1 MIMFRLD
8 SSSPD
13 LAESFRHATPAHRRK
28 ATLVACTLVASRV
41 GLEGEEVVAALEHL
55 RQGGKVDREL
65 LRKLESLA
73 ARLDDEYL
81 RLDAEDDESKRPEVL
96 RLFSKARAASAL
108 GFALCADP
116 GQLHEALYE
125 ALAAV
130 DDATEVIRPVV
141 EALQN

>member
-1 MIMFRLD
+1 MFRLD
-8 SSSPD
+8 SISPD

-28 ATLVACTLVASRV
+28 AALVACTLVALRV

-55 RQGGKVDREL
+55 RHGGEVDRAL
-65 LRKLESLA
+65 FRKIESLA

-81 RLDAEDDESKRPEVL
+81 RLDEEGDETKRPDVL

-108 GFALCADP
+108 GFALSEDP

-130 DDATEVIRPVV
+130 DDATEVIRPVA
-141 EALQN
+141 EALQS

>member
-1 MIMFRLD
+1 MFRLD
-8 SSSPD
+8 SISPD

-28 ATLVACTLVASRV
+28 AALVACTLVALRV

-55 RQGGKVDREL
+55 RHGGEVDRDL
-65 LRKLESLA
+65 FRKIESLA
-73 ARLDDEYL
+73 AQLDDEYL
-81 RLDAEDDESKRPEVL
+81 RLDEEGDETKRPDVL

-108 GFALCADP
+108 GFALSEDP

-130 DDATEVIRPVV
+130 DDATEVIRPVA
-141 EALQN
+141 EALQS

>member
-1 MIMFRLD
+1 MSMFRLD
-8 SSSPD
+8 SISPD

-41 GLEGEEVVAALEHL
+41 GLEDEEVVAALEHL
-55 RQGGKVDREL
+55 RHGGKVDRDL
-65 LRKLESLA
+65 LRKIERLA

-81 RLDAEDDESKRPEVL
+81 RLDEEGDETKRPEVL
-96 RLFSKARAASAL
+96 RRFSKARAASAL
-108 GFALCADP
+108 GFALSEDP

-130 DDATEVIRPVV
+130 DDASEVIRPVA
-141 EALQN
+141 EALQS

>member
-1 MIMFRLD
+1 MFRLD
-8 SSSPD
+8 SISPD

-41 GLEGEEVVAALEHL
+41 GLEGEEVVVALEHL
-55 RQGGKVDREL
+55 RQGGKVDLEL
-65 LRKLESLA
+65 RRKLESLA
-73 ARLDDEYL
+73 ARLGDEYL
-81 RLDAEDDESKRPEVL
+81 RLDEEDDEAKRPEVL

-108 GFALCADP
+108 GFALSEDH

-130 DDATEVIRPVV
+130 DDATEVIRPVA
-141 EALQN
+141 EALQS

>member
-1 MIMFRLD
+1 MFRLD
-8 SSSPD
+8 SISPE
-13 LAESFRHATPAHRRK
+13 LAESFRHATPEHQRK
-28 ATLVACTLVASRV
+28 ATLVACTLVSSRV

-65 LRKLESLA
+65 LRKLESLS

-81 RLDAEDDESKRPEVL
+81 RLDEEDDEAKRPEVL

-108 GFALCADP
+108 GFALSGDP

-130 DDATEVIRPVV
+130 DNATEVIRPVA
-141 EALQN
+141 EALQS

>member
-8 SSSPD
+8 SISPD
-13 LAESFRHATPAHRRK
+13 LAESFRHAAPAHRRK
-28 ATLVACTLVASRV
+28 AALVACTLVASRV

-55 RQGGKVDREL
+55 RQGGEVDRAL

-81 RLDAEDDESKRPEVL
+81 CLEEEGDETTRPEVL

-108 GFALCADP
+108 GFALSEDP
-116 GQLHEALYE
+116 GQLHEAIYE
-125 ALAAV
+125 ALVAV
-130 DDATEVIRPVV
+130 DDASEVIRPVA
-141 EALQN
+141 EALQS

>member
-8 SSSPD
+8 SISPE
-13 LAESFRHATPAHRRK
+13 LAESFRQATPARQRK

-55 RQGGKVDREL
+55 RHGGEVARDL
-65 LRKLESLA
+65 LRKIESLA

-81 RLDAEDDESKRPEVL
+81 CLDEQGDEATRPEVL

-108 GFALCADP
+108 GFALSEDP

-125 ALAAV
+125 AIVAV
-130 DDATEVIRPVV
+130 EDATEVIRPV
-141 EALQN
+141 EGALQS

>member
-1 MIMFRLD
+1 MFRLD
-8 SSSPD
+8 SISPE
-13 LAESFRHATPAHRRK
+13 LAKSFRHATPAHRRK

-55 RQGGKVDREL
+55 RHGGEVDRDL
-65 LRKLESLA
+65 LRKIESLA

-81 RLDAEDDESKRPEVL
+81 RLDEEGDETKRPEVL
-96 RLFSKARAASAL
+96 RQARAASAL
-108 GFALCADP
+108 GFALSEGP

-130 DDATEVIRPVV
+130 DDVTEVIRPVA
-141 EALQN
+141 EALQS